1 MQTVLLVDSD
11 REKRQTLRFA
21 LECGGYRVCEAARA
35 ADALT
40 LVRGSQEPLVVLL
53 AQWINPAESE
63 RLLAAVTDDSSSLGR
78 NHWLLL
84 ATCPR
89 HIAPPLAALI
99 ERLDMPVVR
108 SPFDVARLLSAIA
121 AVAPAG
127 ATSG

>member
-1 MQTVLLVDSD
+1 M
-11 REKRQTLRFA
+11 
-21 LECGGYRVCEAARA
+21 
-35 ADALT
+35 
-40 LVRGSQEPLVVLL
+40 LL
-53 AQWINPAESE
+53 AQWMNPVESE
-63 RLLAAVTDDSSSLGR
+63 RLLAAVADDSNRLAR

-99 ERLDMPVVR
+99 ERLAMPVVR
-108 SPFDVARLLSAIA
+108 SPFDVERLLAAIA